1 MRFLKQFFIIITI
14 SLIGEILNRFIPIPV
29 PASVYGLV
37 LMFFALKFKLFPLNA
52 VKETSS
58 FLLDIMPIMF
68 VPPTIAILANID
80 VLKSHWLQFLIVC
93 IVSTFIVMAVTGL
106 VTQTIIKLQEKEQQ
120 QENAK

>member
-14 SLIGEILNRFIPIPV
+14 SLIGEVLNRFIPIPV

-52 VKETSS
+52 VKETCS